1 MCVCPTEIC
10 LSAMGQQTFCTGNRN
25 RGMEERKEERNW
37 CNLLWQKTQENAE
50 DAHFSMQ
57 LLSVWLRTVR
67 MCNCSNCHATWS
79 GKALMGMIFSCG
91 QGTHFA
97 TSPFK
102 LKHNKHNDILFVI
115 ALQDLSYKC
124 FLMWH
129 PYQQEDLIF
138 CPFQNHDKKYII
150 NLGKKTIR
158 WPSLSTLIW

>member
-67 MCNCSNCHATWS
+67 MYNCSNCHATWS

-102 LKHNKHNDILFVI
+102 LKHNKHNNILFVI

>member
-1 MCVCPTEIC
+1 MCPTEIC

-50 DAHFSMQ
+50 DADFSMQ

-102 LKHNKHNDILFVI
+102 LKHNKHNNILFVI

>member
-1 MCVCPTEIC
+1 M
-10 LSAMGQQTFCTGNRN
+10 SHAMGQQTFCTGNRN

-102 LKHNKHNDILFVI
+102 LKHNKHNNILFLI

>member
-1 MCVCPTEIC
+1 MCPTEIC

-50 DAHFSMQ
+50 DADFSMQ

-67 MCNCSNCHATWS
+67 MCNCSNRHATWS
-79 GKALMGMIFSCG
+79 GKALMKIIFSCG
-91 QGTHFA
+91 HGQ
-97 TSPFK
+97 SPFK
-102 LKHNKHNDILFVI
+102 LKHNKHNKILFVI